1 METHGKKRVI
11 AQDQLDEMILF
22 LILKDYPYNTQY
34 LQLSI
39 VKKKKMGTFL
49 IKKISSEAPMRAR
62 GLWLAMGGKRCATAA
77 LALAQGREMMKAGRG

>member
-1 METHGKKRVI
+1 MQNHWKKYDQSHFFRLTKLETHGKKRVI

-39 VKKKKMGTFL
+39 VKKKKNGHIL
-49 IKKISSEAPMRAR
+49 N
-62 GLWLAMGGKRCATAA
+62 
-77 LALAQGREMMKAGRG
+77 